1 MRWIAIVVVLA
12 ALCGGTA
19 ACAGEDQPRPA
30 SVRVEKTSALY
41 APIAARQS
49 DPRPLTQGEVFPSG
63 RLGVTLTQGAVT
75 LTRGPVTETADCA
88 GVVWGSA
95 PVTGCSQALR
105 AVYSSPGLS
114 GQFLIFNMP
123 DGATADAL
131 AAAFEKDA
139 FVRLAPGQPA
149 VDGGWAQVRALG
161 HFVTVSWIATVGDG
175 KPDLTPGLLALDS
188 AGRFVQD
195 RVLQAG

>member
-1 MRWIAIVVVLA
+1 MRRIAVVVLLAGVA
-12 ALCGGTA
+12 AVA
-19 ACAGEDQPRPA
+19 ACGGEDQPRPA

-49 DPRPLTQGEVFPSG
+49 DPRPLTTGEVFPAG
-63 RLGVTLTQGAVT
+63 RLGSGGVT
-75 LTRGPVTETADCA
+75 LTRGPVTEAADCA
-88 GVVWGSA
+88 GSVWGSA
-95 PVTGCSQALR
+95 PVAGCSQVLR

-114 GQFLIFNMP
+114 GQFLIFNMA
-123 DGATADAL
+123 DGAAADAL
-131 AAAFEKDA
+131 AAAFAKVA

-161 HFVTVSWIATVGDG
+161 HFVTVSWIAPVGDA
-175 KPDLTPGLLALDS
+175 KPDLTAGLLALDG